1 MAASDAAPDGGA
13 FADGAVSDAV
23 TIPRYPGDVRSGRA
37 YRVVMEPTCE
47 HVDAVTDAAP
57 APRTPDGCE
66 ECLAIGS
73 RWVHLRL
80 CLECAH
86 VGCCDSSPN
95 RHATAHNHATGHP
108 LIRSYE
114 PGENWWWCYVDEVAF
129 ELDGA
134 PPAPSHR

>member
-1 MAASDAAPDGGA
+1 MADTCDHVA
-13 FADGAVSDAV
+13 
-23 TIPRYPGDVRSGRA
+23 TID
-37 YRVVMEPTCE
+37 
-47 HVDAVTDAAP
+47 DAAP

-66 ECLAIGS
+66 ECLATGS

-80 CLECAH
+80 CLTCAH

-95 RHATAHNHATGHP
+95 RHATAHHDATGHP

-114 PGENWWWCYVDEVAF
+114 PGENWWWCYVDDLAFDVA
-129 ELDGA
+129 GA